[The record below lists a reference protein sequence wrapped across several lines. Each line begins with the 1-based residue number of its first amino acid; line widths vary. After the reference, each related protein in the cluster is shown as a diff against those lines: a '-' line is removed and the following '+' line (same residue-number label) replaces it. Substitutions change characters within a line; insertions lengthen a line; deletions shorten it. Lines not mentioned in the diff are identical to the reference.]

1 MKGLADSR
9 APEYVPPLLMRR
21 FAPLFA
27 TPLLLGAGLV
37 GLAVL
42 AGSLAGCEG
51 EPPKTALGYT
61 DSAKHAYDLAMEQF
75 NAHDWLLAENAL
87 REVKRK
93 YSYSKY
99 ARLAE
104 LRLADLDFLQEKY
117 PEAIHGYKDFIHTHR
132 SDSDDITYAR
142 EKIAEAMVAEIP
154 ESALLPA
161 SEERDQATVVDAYKE
176 LKSYLADYPTAKEAP
191 KMRALLSQVTARLVR
206 HELYVARYYAHLDN
220 PDATIARIRY
230 AMTNYALGGGPSAG
244 GTNES
249 ADLEAESLIL
259 LGETYLRMHKWTEAR
274 DAFQSIL
281 QRYSE
286 SSFVV
291 PARNYLAT
299 LASRGV

>member
-1 MKGLADSR
+1 
-9 APEYVPPLLMRR
+9 MRR
-21 FAPLFA
+21 LAPRFV
-27 TPLLLGAGLV
+27 LLAALACCASLGA
-37 GLAVL
+37 L
-42 AGSLAGCEG
+42 AGLTGCEG

-104 LRLADLDFLQEKY
+104 LRLADLDFLQEKW
-117 PEAIHGYKDFIHTHR
+117 PEAIHGYKDFIHAHR
-132 SDSDDITYAR
+132 SDADDIAYAR
-142 EKIAEAMVAEIP
+142 GKIAEAMVKEIP

-176 LKSYLADYPTAKEAP
+176 LKSYIADYPTAKETP
-191 KMRALLSQVTARLVR
+191 QMRALLSAVTARLVR
-206 HELYVARYYAHLDN
+206 HEIYVARYYAHLDN

-230 AMTNYALGGGPSAG
+230 AMTNYALGGGPASSGVG

-249 ADLEAESLIL
+249 ADLEAEALIL
-259 LGETYLRMHKWTEAR
+259 LGETYLRMHRWSDAR
-274 DAFQSIL
+274 EAFQSVVAH
-281 QRYSE
+281 YSD
-286 SSFVV
+286 SSLVV
-291 PARNYLAT
+291 SARNYLASM
-299 LASRGV
+299 ASRGV

>member
-1 MKGLADSR
+1 MG
-9 APEYVPPLLMRR
+9 
-21 FAPLFA
+21 
-27 TPLLLGAGLV
+27 
-37 GLAVL
+37 L
-42 AGSLAGCEG
+42 AGSPAPGYLRALPMRRLALPFVLLAALACGVSACEG

-104 LRLADLDFLQEKY
+104 LRLADLDFLQEKW
-117 PEAIHGYKDFIHTHR
+117 PEAIHGYKDFIHAHR
-132 SDSDDITYAR
+132 SDAEDITYAR
-142 EKIAEAMVAEIP
+142 GKIAEAMVNEIP

-176 LKSYLADYPTAKEAP
+176 LKSYIADYPSAKEAS
-191 KMRALLSQVTARLVR
+191 KMRVLLSAVTARLVR

-230 AMTNYALGGGPSAG
+230 AMTNYALGGAAGTQAG

-249 ADLEAESLIL
+249 ADLEAEALIL
-259 LGETYLRMHKWTEAR
+259 LGETYLRLHKWSDAR
-274 DAFQSIL
+274 EAFQSVL
-281 QRYSE
+281 QHYSD
-286 SSFVV
+286 SSLVV
-291 PARNYLAT
+291 SARNYLASM
-299 LASRGV
+299 ASRGV